1 MPGPLA
7 ASTVDSES
15 ALVLHSSGAH
25 LDDLLLFTLVV
36 DAGGFSAAERQ
47 TGIAK
52 SRLSRRVATLERA
65 LGVRLLHRS
74 GQVFGLTP
82 IGEEVLAHAR
92 EAAVHVD
99 KIGALTRS
107 SVAEPSGV
115 VHLHTSVLIAET
127 MLPPILAEF
136 ARAHPGVR
144 VQLTLSNR
152 FVDLAEERLDL
163 VIRAAVVPLASEDVI
178 AIPVAT
184 SASIVVAHSS
194 LLEADGPP
202 ARLDELSAYP
212 CLAQGTLANPRPWQF
227 VDKDDKPIDIALTPV
242 IAVDN
247 LLAIRELALHGAG
260 MAQLPA
266 YLCQDAIDDGQL
278 VPVLQGVRSRPA
290 TLYVMY
296 PSRRGMT
303 SAVRVFLELMRARW
317 PSDPSTA

>member
-1 MPGPLA
+1 MLQ
-7 ASTVDSES
+7 SR
-15 ALVLHSSGAH
+15 GAH

-36 DAGGFSAAERQ
+36 DAGGFSAAERE

-74 GQVFGLTP
+74 GQAFGLTP
-82 IGEEVLAHAR
+82 VGEAVLAHAR

-99 KIGALTRS
+99 KIGALTRNA
-107 SVAEPSGV
+107 VAEPSGV
-115 VHLHTSVLIAET
+115 IHLHTSVLIAET
-127 MLPPILAEF
+127 TLPPILAEF

-178 AIPVAT
+178 AMPVAT
-184 SASIVVAHSS
+184 SASMVVAHPS
-194 LLEADGPP
+194 LLNADGPP

-227 VDKDDKPIDIALTPV
+227 VDADDKPIDIAITPG

-247 LLAIRELALHGAG
+247 LLVIRELALRGAG
-260 MAQLPA
+260 MAQLPS
-266 YLCQDAIDDGQL
+266 YLCQDAIDGGTL
-278 VPVLQGVRSRPA
+278 VPVLQAVRSRPA
-290 TLYVMY
+290 TLYAMY
-296 PSRRGMT
+296 PSRRGIT
-303 SAVRVFLELMRARW
+303 SAVRVFLELLRARW
-317 PSDPSTA
+317 ASDPATA